1 MTPLE
6 SIQATAYRVLRDS
19 FLRGAAHAGGL
30 DLLRASEEE
39 RAAILEPF
47 TRDLAHGADIL
58 AECIAEAQR
67 LGMQSQ
73 IQAFHRTA
81 VETYDG
87 HDMLDEAMV
96 YANAPEEEP

>member
-19 FLRGAAHAGGL
+19 FLRGAAHAGGI
-30 DLLRASEEE
+30 DLLRATEEE
-39 RAAILEPF
+39 RAGLLEPF
-47 TRDLAHGADIL
+47 DKELAHGADIL

-67 LGMQSQ
+67 LGMQTQ

-81 VETYDG
+81 VEVYDG